1 MHEHG
6 YNFYICMQV
15 ISIRMKYSNQKPFLN
30 VHNWNKCII
39 NIKCSNEGWSVISF
53 AAMFQ
58 SCHLT
63 LSTQPMAIWEGS
75 WGGEGGGRTV
85 HWWLDQKT
93 MAKDLSATVHINITH
108 CFLLL
113 LTYHLGWGNHSW
125 TVSIWNT
132 YGRSSQITAF
142 FLLGQV
148 SQGLYQKSIFNKKTI
163 VSCILHNPN
172 GFVLV

>member
-15 ISIRMKYSNQKPFLN
+15 ISIRMRYSNQKPFLN

-75 WGGEGGGRTV
+75 GGVGVGGENSALMTRPKNNGEGSFSYSTHKYYSLFSFTSDLPFRLRESQLDSQYME
-85 HWWLDQKT
+85 HWLQEQ
-93 MAKDLSATVHINITH
+93 LNYGI
-108 CFLLL
+108 FL
-113 LTYHLGWGNHSW
+113 TW
-125 TVSIWNT
+125 
-132 YGRSSQITAF
+132 SS
-142 FLLGQV
+142 
-148 SQGLYQKSIFNKKTI
+148 
-163 VSCILHNPN
+163 
-172 GFVLV
+172 